1 MGPLGQQ
8 LVEDRIDY
16 YQLALKSFKF
26 KQPVNPTVLTDREFA
41 ELSIPVLF
49 LVGENE
55 TVYNAHEAVD
65 RLKHVNPE
73 ILTELISN
81 TGHDLM
87 FTHTAEVNSI
97 LLYFLKE

>member
-1 MGPLGQQ
+1 MA
-8 LVEDRIDY
+8 E
-16 YQLALKSFKF
+16 K
-26 KQPVNPTVLTDREFA
+26 EFA

-65 RLKHVNPE
+65 RLNNVNPE
-73 ILTELISN
+73 IQTELISN

-87 FTHTAEVNSI
+87 FTHTDKINSI
-97 LLYFLKE
+97 LLDFLRE